1 MKALKSITLE
11 QFADATAI
19 VCNITFA
26 AVFLALA
33 ALTVLDALAVV
44 LPFQQI
50 AVDCVRS
57 L

>member
-33 ALTVLDALAVV
+33 GLTVLDALGVV
-44 LPFQQI
+44 LASQQI
-50 AVDCVRS
+50 AAYCVRS